1 MPAPSSALVRR
12 FAGAALPATVLV
24 AALLV
29 GVLAP
34 SASAAVGPG
43 PRLPTVS
50 AATLDASAGIGLKF
64 QQPLATRPV
73 APVVAVAVR
82 TAPTLAQRQAAAR
95 ARAAAA
101 RARVAAARAVV
112 VARVLRVA
120 ASLAGRPYRYGG
132 TGPGSFDCSGY
143 TRYVF
148 ALGTH
153 RSLPHSSAAQRSVT
167 RAIPRSA
174 IRPGDLVFFVSGGH
188 VYHVGIYAGH
198 GSIWHAPHTGDH
210 VRLEHIY
217 TSSWVAGRVL

>member
-12 FAGAALPATVLV
+12 VLRAALPATVLA

-43 PRLPTVS
+43 PRQPTGS
-50 AATLDASAGIGLKF
+50 LAALQVSAGIGLKT

-73 APVVAVAVR
+73 APVGVRTAR

-95 ARAAAA
+95 AAAAAA
-101 RARVAAARAVV
+101 RAAV

-148 ALGTH
+148 GLAAH
-153 RSLPHSSAAQRSVT
+153 RSLPHSSSAQLSVAH
-167 RAIPRSA
+167 RIARSA
-174 IRPGDLVFFVSGGH
+174 VRPGDLVFFVSGGH
-188 VYHVGIYAGH
+188 AYHVGIYAGR
-198 GSIWHAPHTGDH
+198 GLIWHAPHTGDH
-210 VRLEHIY
+210 VRLQHIF